1 MDIATRLKQ
10 FAEDQQWGNVY
21 LGSRSDI
28 VDRPDSEQ
36 NVEESLV
43 SIEDTLPNKVD
54 GKHMIYENL
63 SALGL
68 TNSNTV
74 QEICSAMAAN
84 STITYANTGNS
95 TAYPTANGT
104 VVINKVT
111 NEYCILM
118 YNDVQTNSIYT
129 GVFYK
134 SASLGSPRWSGWKT
148 YAGPLEFDNAATQ
161 NSSKLLS
168 SGTIYGIQQTLI
180 TQIQSVSDGLTQEIN
195 AVDSQVDAVSGNLT
209 SHTGNSTIHI
219 TSAERQTWNA
229 KQDKITD
236 ENGVVLAQYLPSY
249 VDDVIEGTY
258 VSATQFNRD
267 GSPVTLEKDKIY
279 LDINTNKVYRYG
291 GSSLV
296 EIPLGVALGETSS
309 TAYRGDRGKIAYDH
323 SRTATTRQ
331 NNTGATSLVNGGSF
345 VAVTDVRDASGHVI
359 GTTATTYTLPTIDS
373 GNKTASSTGQPSGL
387 VEGDLWF
394 ETIT

>member
-1 MDIATRLKQ
+1 MDVATRLKQ

>member
-43 SIEDTLPNKVD
+43 LIENALPNKVD
-54 GKHMIYENL
+54 GKHMIYKDL

-74 QEICSAMAAN
+74 QDICSAMAAN
-84 STITYANTGNS
+84 STITYANTGNG
-95 TAYPTANGT
+95 TAYPTTNGT

-148 YAGPLEFDNAATQ
+148 YAGPLEFDASATQ
-161 NSSKLLS
+161 DSTKLLS
-168 SGTIYGIQQTLI
+168 SGTIYSIQQTLI
-180 TQIQSVSDGLTQEIN
+180 TQIQEMSNNLTQEIN
-195 AVDSQVDAVSGNLT
+195 TVDGRVDTVSGNLT
-209 SHTGNSTIHI
+209 SHTGDKTIHI
-219 TSAERQTWNA
+219 TSAERQAWNA

-236 ENGVVLAQYLPSY
+236 DNGVVLAQYLPSY

-258 VSATQFNRD
+258 RSATRFDRD

-291 GSSLV
+291 GSALV

-323 SRTATTRQ
+323 SQTATTRQ
-331 NNTGATSLVNGGSF
+331 NDTGATSLVNGGTF

-359 GTTATTYTLPTIDS
+359 GTTATTYTLPTIAS

-387 VEGDLWF
+387 AEGDLWF